1 MKTYEECLEESR
13 NVHLAYYVRAADIL
27 GIDCKILVKSLLAE
41 FKYKNKVWH
50 IINTATPLTTTTST
64 TICKRKNLTNMVLE
78 RHGIP
83 VPIQQ
88 NLQSIDDALTFFHN
102 QKDIVIKPTQQLGG
116 KGVAILPQT
125 EQEVI
130 DSYNI
135 ALSSSLSKTENKVIG
150 EKFIAGENYRFLV
163 LGDSVI
169 GIARRKSAHI
179 IGDGEHNISQ
189 LIEQTN
195 ILRKDTLLKPIL
207 IDKEVEQKLSR
218 DGISLN
224 TVPEKEQEIILRYNC
239 NLTTGGTTEECANE
253 VHDYYKQIAIKAVK
267 VVGAKFGGVDI
278 IAKNIS
284 KPDEMI
290 INEINYNPGLRLHYK
305 VDKGNVVDVALP
317 IMEYIR
323 DNI

>member
-1 MKTYEECLEESR
+1 MKTYEEYLEESG
-13 NVHLAYYVRAADIL
+13 NVHLAYYVQAADRL
-27 GIDCKILVKSLLAE
+27 GIKYEILVKSLLAE
-41 FKYKNKVWH
+41 FRDNNKVWH

-64 TICKRKNLTNMVLE
+64 TICKRKNLTNIVLGK
-78 RHGIP
+78 HDIP
-83 VPIQQ
+83 VPIQM
-88 NLQSIDDALTFFHN
+88 NLQSADDALSFFHN

-135 ALSSSLSKTENKVIG
+135 ALSSSLSKTEYKVIG
-150 EKFIAGENYRFLV
+150 EKFISGENYRSLV

-169 GIARRKSAHI
+169 GIARRKSAHV
-179 IGDGEHNISQ
+179 IGDGKSNISQ
-189 LIEQTN
+189 LIEKTN
-195 ILRKDTLLKPIL
+195 EERKATLLKPII
-207 IDKEVEQKLSR
+207 IDKEVETKLFK
-218 DGISLN
+218 DGISLKTIPQN
-224 TVPEKEQEIILRYNC
+224 GEEIILRYNC

>member
-1 MKTYEECLEESR
+1 MKTYEKYLEEAG
-13 NVHLAYYVRAADIL
+13 NVHLAYYVEAADIL
-27 GIDCKILVKSLLAE
+27 GIKYEILVKSLLAE
-41 FKYKNKVWH
+41 FRDKNKVWH

-64 TICKRKNLTNMVLE
+64 TICKRKNLTNIVLQK
-78 RHGIP
+78 HGIP
-83 VPIQQ
+83 VPIQK
-88 NLQSIDDALTFFHN
+88 NLLNVDDATSFFHS

-130 DSYNI
+130 DSYHI

-150 EKFIAGENYRFLV
+150 EKFILGENYRFLV

-169 GIARRKSAHI
+169 GIARRKSAHV
-179 IGDGEHNISQ
+179 IGDGKLNILQ
-189 LIEQTN
+189 LIERASEE
-195 ILRKDTLLKPIL
+195 RKKTLLKPI
-207 IDKEVEQKLSR
+207 IVDKEVETKLFK
-218 DGISLN
+218 DGLSLE
-224 TVPEKEQEIILRYNC
+224 TIPKKEQEIILRYNC
-239 NLTTGGTTEECANE
+239 NLTTGGTTEECADE
-253 VHDYYKQIAIKAVK
+253 VHDYYKQMAIKAVK

-305 VDKGNVVDVALP
+305 VDKGNIVKVAIP